1 MIDVR
6 CSCGHLAFPL
16 YQGLAPTIPGP
27 GSAMREARCP
37 LTYHDSMSHVLSHDG
52 WLEGQGTEALCTAF
66 SIPIFI
72 QKSMDC

>member
-16 YQGLAPTIPGP
+16 YQELAPTIPGP
-27 GSAMREARCP
+27 GSVMREARCP
-37 LTYHDSMSHVLSHDG
+37 LTCHVLSHDG
-52 WLEGQGTEALCTAF
+52 WLEGLGTEALCTAF